1 MKRHKHRLPPR
12 ASQQIDQ
19 GQVFTFRFD
28 GQSVDACA
36 GDTIASALVADGHR
50 ILSRSFKYHRP
61 RGLLCCSGDCP
72 NCMVQV
78 NGRPNVRACITR
90 VEDGMQV
97 CSQRGWP
104 SVEHDLLRSIEAFE
118 QLLPIGFYYKT
129 LYKRP
134 WLWKLVEPVIRNL
147 AGLGQVNRESE
158 HGDFQHCYEY
168 VDVLVVGGGPAGMEA
183 ATQAAA
189 AGLNVMLVEGEERLG
204 GHLNYETRTYS
215 LEISRPGYQT
225 ALGLK
230 DNLRSKSNVRV
241 LTEAFAFGCYEGMLI
256 PVLQGGERVV
266 HVRTKAL
273 IVATGCRQ
281 YAPVFSNNDLPGVM
295 LSRGALRLINVY
307 GVKPGSKVLI
317 YTSDDEGYFAAIE
330 CLEAGIKPVGIVDA
344 RHAPSSFRQVA
355 ELRAEGVEIWNGMT
369 VLKANGIRGITS
381 ATIAPRDASQTGAR
395 RIECDTLLLA
405 TAWEGNSSLLTV
417 AGCQMSFS
425 PAIGQSIPTKMSPG
439 VFAAGEVLGLR
450 SLPQVLQSGTLAGKA
465 AAEYLQGGRDS
476 WFEDIEPLFAEA
488 RNGEHACAVPAPD
501 RAKKGFVC
509 FCEDVTE
516 QDLKQGV
523 QEGFDE
529 IETLKRY
536 STVSMGPCQGKMC
549 ARNASE
555 ICGVAT
561 GREYAGV
568 GTSTVRPPIRP
579 VPLGA
584 LAGSEFHPFKVSS
597 MHHKHAT
604 LAREFVD
611 LGVWKRPFIY
621 SSVEEEYDA
630 VRNRAGLIDI
640 SSLGKLAIKG
650 VNAPDLLDKVYT
662 HWFSTLKPGRARYG
676 VICDESGVILDDG
689 TVACLTKGNY
699 YVTTSTGNVD
709 SVEQWLKWWVVST
722 GWCVHVVNLT
732 SSNAALNLAGPAAR
746 EILAPLTSADLSA
759 SAFPYM
765 ACREA
770 EVAGIPMTLLRVGFV
785 GETGWELHFPAEF
798 GEYMW
803 DTLLEAGRSR
813 GIKPFGVETQ
823 RVLRLEKKHIIVGQD
838 TDALANPYD
847 SDMGWVVKLEKPDF
861 IGRHSLEKASRALH
875 ANRLVGFVARGGPEL
890 RDGCAIVVD
899 GKLVGRITSVRFSP
913 HAKNFVGLAW
923 VPTEYAAQGSQI
935 TLYAEGKNYPAV
947 VVDGA
952 FYDPEGT
959 RLK

>member
-1 MKRHKHRLPPR
+1 MKRHKLRLPAR

-19 GQVFTFRFD
+19 GRVLTFRFD
-28 GQSVDACA
+28 GQSVDAFA
-36 GDTIASALVADGHR
+36 GDTIASALAANGQR

-90 VEDGMQV
+90 AEDGMQV
-97 CSQRGWP
+97 RSQRGWP

-118 QLLPIGFYYKT
+118 RLLPIGFYYKT

-134 WLWKLVEPVIRNL
+134 WLWKLAEPVIRNL
-147 AGLGQVNRESE
+147 AGLGQVSGESE
-158 HGDFQHCYEY
+158 HGDFQHWYEY

-183 ATQAAA
+183 ATHAAA
-189 AGLNVMLVEGEERLG
+189 AGLNVMLVEGEDRLG
-204 GHLNYETRTYS
+204 GHLNYETRTYR
-215 LEISRPGYQT
+215 LGNSRPGYQT
-225 ALGLK
+225 IMGLE
-230 DNLRSKSNVRV
+230 DALRSNSNVRV

-266 HVRTKAL
+266 HVRTKTL

-281 YAPVFSNNDLPGVM
+281 YPPVFSNNDLPGVM

-317 YTSDDEGYFAAIE
+317 YTSNDEGYFAAIE

-344 RHAPSSFRQVA
+344 RHALSTLSQAA
-355 ELRAEGVEIWNGMT
+355 ELRAAGVEIWNGMT
-369 VLKANGIRGITS
+369 VLKANGGREITS
-381 ATIAPRDASQTGAR
+381 ATIAPRGPSQAGAR
-395 RIECDTLLLA
+395 RVECDTLLLA
-405 TAWEGNSSLLTV
+405 TAWEADSSLMTV

-450 SLPQVLQSGTLAGKA
+450 SLPQLLQSGAVAGKA
-465 AAEYLQGGRDS
+465 AAEYLQGRDS
-476 WFEDIEPLFAEA
+476 WFEDVDPLLAEA
-488 RNGEHACAVPAPD
+488 RNGEHACAVFAPGG
-501 RAKKGFVC
+501 AKKGFVC

-549 ARNASE
+549 GRNASE

-561 GREYAGV
+561 GRDYAGV

-584 LAGSEFHPFKVSS
+584 LAGSEFHPFKLSS

-611 LGVWKRPFIY
+611 LGVWKRPLVY

-650 VNAPDLLDKVYT
+650 VNAPELLDKVYT
-662 HWFSTLKPGRARYG
+662 HWFSTLKPGRTRYG

-689 TVACLTKGNY
+689 TVACLDKDHY

-709 SVEQWLKWWVVST
+709 SVEQWLKWWAINT

-732 SSNAALNLAGPAAR
+732 SGIAAVNLAGPAAR
-746 EILAPLTSADLSA
+746 DILAPLTRTNLSP
-759 SAFPYM
+759 SVFPYM
-765 ACREA
+765 GCQEA
-770 EVAGIPMTLLRVGFV
+770 EVAGVPATLLRVGFV

-803 DTLLEAGRSR
+803 ETLLEAGKSR
-813 GIKPFGVETQ
+813 GIEPFGVETQ

-847 SDMGWVVKLEKPDF
+847 SDIGWVVRLEKPDF
-861 IGRHSLEKASRALH
+861 IGRHALEKASRTVN
-875 ANRLVGFVARGGPEL
+875 ANRLVGFVSTGGPEL
-890 RDGCAIVVD
+890 RDGSAIVID
-899 GKLVGRITSVRFSP
+899 GKPVGRITSVRFSP
-913 HAKNFVGLAW
+913 QQKNFVGLAW
-923 VPTEYAAQGSQI
+923 VPTEFATKGSQM
-935 TLYAEGKNYPAV
+935 TLYAEGKNYPAI

-952 FYDPEGT
+952 FYDPEGA
-959 RLK
+959 RLR